1 MQYLYDDGSAIGQD
15 ASGEVYSRDIGSTAW
30 VNDPVPA
37 EANWS
42 VFSVDN
48 QEQARMG
55 AAYPDNGQPW
65 DVNASILGVSRV
77 IDTAARAYATVKGS
91 TPATYA
97 GQNGRTYVNGQPPG
111 GAGASGGLLP
121 VLLIGAAVLLL
132 A

>member
-15 ASGEVYSRDIGSTAW
+15 ASGEVYSREIGSTAW
-30 VNDPVPA
+30 VNDAVPA

-42 VFSVDN
+42 IFSVDN

-55 AAYPDNGQPW
+55 AAYPVNGQSW
-65 DVNASILGVSRV
+65 DSNASMLGISRI
-77 IDTAARAYATVKGS
+77 IDTAARTYATVKGS
-91 TPATYA
+91 TAATYA

-111 GAGASGGLLP
+111 GGGGGGGLMPL
-121 VLLIGAAVLLL
+121 LLIGAAVLLM